1 METFVI
7 IKPDAVERGLVGEII
22 KRFEQ
27 KGLAILRIE
36 QRYKTRVWCAL
47 HYSSP
52 DLPTGVYQILQEAMT
67 NKPLIGIVLA
77 GLNVVPEVRRMI
89 GATNSS
95 QAWPGTIRGDFGT
108 LPVHKNLIH
117 AADTQELA
125 IWEAGLFFNSRTDTR
140 HENAQT
146 T

>member
-27 KGLAILRIE
+27 KGLSILRIE

-52 DLPTGVYQILQEAMT
+52 DLPTGVYRNLQEAMT
-67 NKPLIGIVLA
+67 NKPLVGIILDGPKAVT
-77 GLNVVPEVRRMI
+77 VVRRMI
-89 GATNSS
+89 GATDST

-108 LPVHKNLIH
+108 LPIYENLIH
-117 AADTQELA
+117 AADTEELV
-125 IWEAGLFFNSRTDTR
+125 IREAELFFNPRTDSR
-140 HENAQT
+140 LG
-146 T
+146 